1 MTDPVSQS
9 ASPLDAAGR
18 RLERA
23 VIALERQLSG
33 MGPRRIPAEY
43 ADPEAATVA
52 LALQQAHTRERALAA
67 AAADA
72 ARTLGRAAEE
82 IRAVL
87 AVAGDGELE
96 NA

>member
-1 MTDPVSQS
+1 MTDSVS

-23 VIALERQLSG
+23 VIALERKLTT
-33 MGPRRIPAEY
+33 MGPGGLPPEY
-43 ADPEAATVA
+43 ADTEAATLA
-52 LALQQAHTRERALAA
+52 IALQQAHARERALAA
-67 AAADA
+67 AAQDA

-87 AVAGDGELE
+87 AEAGETVELE
-96 NA
+96 DA